1 LLKNNIKSIILVNE
15 KNGDYYYS
23 YLKDAFT
30 NSDLVEAHT
39 IQYLILYL
47 VLYSTDVGFLEM
59 DKQIR
64 WETKI

>member
-1 LLKNNIKSIILVNE
+1 MVMMIINIIFN
-15 KNGDYYYS
+15 

-39 IQYLILYL
+39 MQYLILYH
-47 VLYSTDVGFLEM
+47 VLFHSGGILEM

-64 WETKI
+64 CGD

>member
-1 LLKNNIKSIILVNE
+1 MMIINIIIN
-15 KNGDYYYS
+15 

-39 IQYLILYL
+39 MQYLILYL
-47 VLYSTDVGFLEM
+47 VLYSMNVGFLEM

-64 WETKI
+64 WEIKI

>member
-1 LLKNNIKSIILVNE
+1 MVMMIINIII
-15 KNGDYYYS
+15 Y

-39 IQYLILYL
+39 MQYLILYL
-47 VLYSTDVGFLEM
+47 VLYSMNVGFLEM

-64 WETKI
+64 WEIKI

>member
-1 LLKNNIKSIILVNE
+1 MVMMIINIIIN
-15 KNGDYYYS
+15 
-23 YLKDAFT
+23 YLKYAFT

-39 IQYLILYL
+39 MQYLILYL
-47 VLYSTDVGFLEM
+47 VLYSMNVGFLET

>member
-1 LLKNNIKSIILVNE
+1 MVMMIINIIFN
-15 KNGDYYYS
+15 

-39 IQYLILYL
+39 MQYLILYH
-47 VLYSTDVGFLEM
+47 VLYFINVGFLEM

-64 WETKI
+64 CETKI